1 VSNWAD
7 HIGVMYVNRFLWFLV
22 FIAFAWLIACVGF
35 LWKVRE
41 LTDQIETAKTE
52 LSVAIVEKQTCEKL
66 VERGQE
72 EARLNQEAFQSAI
85 QSANRCMFNCDE
97 RDCLDRCQGCYR
109 LVYEVQEILRR
120 DSEDAEQDRTGN

>member
-1 VSNWAD
+1 
-7 HIGVMYVNRFLWFLV
+7 MKL
-22 FIAFAWLIACVGF
+22 AFPVLLIVLPAVVITVCNLSWRARVQ
-35 LWKVRE
+35 E
-41 LTDQIETAKTE
+41 LTEQAIKAKTE
-52 LSVAIVEKQTCEKL
+52 LSVVLVEKRTCEEL

-72 EARLNQEAFQSAI
+72 EARLNQEAFQSAV